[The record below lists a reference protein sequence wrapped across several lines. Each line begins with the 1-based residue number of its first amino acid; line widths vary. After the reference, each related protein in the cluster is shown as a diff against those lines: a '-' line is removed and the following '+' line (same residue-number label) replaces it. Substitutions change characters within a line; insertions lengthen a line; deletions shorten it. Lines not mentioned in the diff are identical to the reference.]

1 MINCHIMPSCM
12 NTIEK
17 ILCDTG
23 DEPSENLKKKNGI
36 FDCIYNGAFEQ
47 YDVKRSWMWWLKQ
60 SGILVSFI
68 PTNHQKNAVIDLFL
82 SFIERTSTP
91 IVNSKR
97 F

>member
-36 FDCIYNGAFEQ
+36 FDCICNFFFENIFNKSLTVN
-47 YDVKRSWMWWLKQ
+47 YEIIHERSTGK
-60 SGILVSFI
+60 S
-68 PTNHQKNAVIDLFL
+68 
-82 SFIERTSTP
+82 
-91 IVNSKR
+91 
-97 F
+97 

>member
-1 MINCHIMPSCM
+1 MEGILEKTPVINCHIMPSSM

-60 SGILVSFI
+60 SGIFY
-68 PTNHQKNAVIDLFL
+68 THQPSKECSNRAIFLFY
-82 SFIERTSTP
+82 
-91 IVNSKR
+91 
-97 F
+97 